1 MNMDRVANRSLFK
14 SKNNARNRL
23 RNLGG
28 IMSSSESLLKEAVKT
43 IDAPVSRP
51 DMSGIMM
58 ANRMAPQPAPPMAP
72 PPMAPPPMAP
82 PQPQPQPQPQQV
94 APQPAPQMSA
104 PQPAPSL
111 NPFGA
116 DPKRGFALGGLL
128 NDPDTQAR
136 LAANTAT
143 PEERART
150 NMFGIDV
157 TQKAGTVVER
167 PKPQM
172 INLKEMTR
180 EQADRLATDTLT
192 GKTPF
197 VSPFTESQFGEKTP
211 ELTIGM
217 QNLGAM
223 LANPD
228 ISTQEKS
235 RLIATYAG
243 GNPKAKDMNKEM
255 QKVAKNTFG
264 KKLSS
269 NQKLDAM
276 NRSITGFAIAAGT
289 SPRASVNFA
298 NGMLVGL
305 GEMKKTEQTRVT
317 AANAL
322 QKSGVAGEK
331 SRQEY
336 RYNAVFADA
345 FKAALEEN
353 PDDQQAALEIAT
365 KIASGAAP
373 LAPSAQG
380 GGGQPP
386 PNTGNRIATQEQYD
400 ALPPGTDYIDANG
413 VSGTKPA

>member
-14 SKNNARNRL
+14 SKNNARNKL

-82 PQPQPQPQPQQV
+82 PQPQPQPQQV
-94 APQPAPQMSA
+94 APQPAPQMAA
-104 PQPAPSL
+104 PQPALSL

-197 VSPFTESQFGEKTP
+197 VSPFAESQFGEKTP

-235 RLIATYAG
+235 RLIAAYAG

-400 ALPPGTDYIDANG
+400 ALPPNTDYIDANG

>member
-1 MNMDRVANRSLFK
+1 
-14 SKNNARNRL
+14 
-23 RNLGG
+23 
-28 IMSSSESLLKEAVKT
+28 
-43 IDAPVSRP
+43 
-51 DMSGIMM
+51 M
-58 ANRMAPQPAPPMAP
+58 A
-72 PPMAPPPMAP
+72 
-82 PQPQPQPQPQQV
+82 
-94 APQPAPQMSA
+94 A

>member
-14 SKNNARNRL
+14 SKNNARNKL

-94 APQPAPQMSA
+94 APQPAPQMAA

-197 VSPFTESQFGEKTP
+197 VSPFTEKQFGEKTP